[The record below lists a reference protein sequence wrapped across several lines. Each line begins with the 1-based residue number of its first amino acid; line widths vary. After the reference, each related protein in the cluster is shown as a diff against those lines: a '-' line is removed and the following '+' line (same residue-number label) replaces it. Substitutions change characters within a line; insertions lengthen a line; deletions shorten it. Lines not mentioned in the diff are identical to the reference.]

1 MDIVERA
8 VQVLRRDGIIVY
20 PTDTVYGLG
29 GDAFSDDAVLRVFE
43 AKMRPLGKPISV
55 AVSDTE
61 MLCAIAVVDDFSL
74 DFIGRF
80 LPGPVTIILE
90 SRSCIPDLITGG
102 TGRVGV
108 RIPAHDLALEI
119 IRGLDAPITATSAN
133 ISGEKDPASP
143 EEVRVPYDLL
153 VKGGILSGLPS
164 TVVDLMERRIIRR
177 GTLDEEVEIYLR
189 EHAGRGT

>member
-29 GDAFSDDAVLRVFE
+29 GDAFSDDAVLRVYE
-43 AKMRPLGKPISV
+43 AKMRPPGKPISI

-61 MLCAIAVVDDFSL
+61 MLCAIAGVDDFSL

-80 LPGPVTIILE
+80 LPGPVTVILE

-119 IRGLDAPITATSAN
+119 IRGLDSPITATSAN
-133 ISGEKDPASP
+133 ISGEKDPVSP
-143 EEVRVPYDLL
+143 AEVRVPYDLL
-153 VKGGILSGLPS
+153 VDGGTLRGLPS
-164 TVVDLMERRIIRR
+164 TVVDLAERRILRR
-177 GTLDEEVEIYLR
+177 GALAEEVDSYLR
-189 EHAGRGT
+189 DHAGRGA

>member
-29 GDAFSDDAVLRVFE
+29 GDAFSDDAVLRVYE
-43 AKMRPLGKPISV
+43 AKERPLGKPISV

-61 MLCAIAVVDDFSL
+61 MLCAIAAVDDFSL

-80 LPGPVTIILE
+80 LPGPVTVILE
-90 SRSCIPDLITGG
+90 SRSCIPDILTGG
-102 TGRVGV
+102 TGRIGV
-108 RIPAHDLALEI
+108 RIPAHDLALGI
-119 IRGLDAPITATSAN
+119 IRGLDSPITATSAN
-133 ISGEKDPASP
+133 ISGEKDPTSP

-153 VKGGILSGLPS
+153 VNGGALSGLPS
-164 TVVDLMERRIIRR
+164 TVVDLGDGRILRK
-177 GTLDEEVEIYLR
+177 GALAEEVEIYLR
-189 EHAGRGT
+189 GQRGRTG